1 MKKYV
6 SLLLALAM
14 ALSLTACGGGG
25 NTSTPAASSGT
36 PAQSSANSGGAV
48 GAATSG
54 SELPYYVSDPSTI
67 TGKVTVYT
75 TMEETQQEVLVD
87 LWSKYYP
94 DCEIEIQADS
104 VGTLATRIR
113 GDEQCDADVVIG
125 GMFAADGD
133 TYHDI
138 LQPYTAA
145 CDAEQLY
152 HDPAGYYTFY
162 DVQVMCLIVNTALES
177 QLGVTINGYNDLLN
191 DALNGKIIL
200 AAPDATS
207 SGWRQVQTI
216 LAVMG
221 DEFDDAKSW
230 DYISKLMPLSFSTTS
245 SKDVYNLVI
254 NGEYVAGLSYESTVA
269 ALINDGASDVKCVY
283 MSEGNTAMAG
293 GAAIVK
299 DAPNLPAAKA
309 MMDLLSSA
317 EFQDARASVSAGR
330 GSNGQ
335 CDLSLCGLPDDS
347 TLGLVD
353 LDFDYL
359 ASNKSAIMDK
369 WNSMWADLH

>member
-14 ALSLTACGGGG
+14 TLSLAACGGG
-25 NTSTPAASSGT
+25 NSSTPASSGSGSGT
-36 PAQSSANSGGAV
+36 PSPSSTNPAGS
-48 GAATSG
+48 AAAG
-54 SELPYYVSDPSTI
+54 SELPYYISDPSTI

-152 HDPAGYYTFY
+152 HYPAGYYTFY
-162 DVQVMCLIVNTALES
+162 DVQLMCLVVNPDLRD
-177 QLGVTINGYNDLLN
+177 QLGQLTPVER
-191 DALNGKIIL
+191 
-200 AAPDATS
+200 P
-207 SGWRQVQTI
+207 
-216 LAVMG
+216 
-221 DEFDDAKSW
+221 
-230 DYISKLMPLSFSTTS
+230 
-245 SKDVYNLVI
+245 
-254 NGEYVAGLSYESTVA
+254 
-269 ALINDGASDVKCVY
+269 
-283 MSEGNTAMAG
+283 SEGG
-293 GAAIVK
+293 G
-299 DAPNLPAAKA
+299 
-309 MMDLLSSA
+309 
-317 EFQDARASVSAGR
+317 EG
-330 GSNGQ
+330 
-335 CDLSLCGLPDDS
+335 
-347 TLGLVD
+347 
-353 LDFDYL
+353 
-359 ASNKSAIMDK
+359 
-369 WNSMWADLH
+369 

>member
-14 ALSLTACGGGG
+14 ALSLTACGGGNG
-25 NTSTPAASSGT
+25 GASGGGSSTP
-36 PAQSSANSGGAV
+36 PAQSPANSGGAG

-54 SELPYYVSDPSTI
+54 SQLPYYVSDPSTI

-177 QLGVTINGYNDLLN
+177 QLGVTINGYNDL
-191 DALNGKIIL
+191 D
-200 AAPDATS
+200 
-207 SGWRQVQTI
+207 R
-216 LAVMG
+216 
-221 DEFDDAKSW
+221 KS
-230 DYISKLMPLSFSTTS
+230 
-245 SKDVYNLVI
+245 VV
-254 NGEYVAGLSYESTVA
+254 
-269 ALINDGASDVKCVY
+269 
-283 MSEGNTAMAG
+283 
-293 GAAIVK
+293 
-299 DAPNLPAAKA
+299 
-309 MMDLLSSA
+309 
-317 EFQDARASVSAGR
+317 
-330 GSNGQ
+330 
-335 CDLSLCGLPDDS
+335 
-347 TLGLVD
+347 
-353 LDFDYL
+353 
-359 ASNKSAIMDK
+359 
-369 WNSMWADLH
+369 

>member
-14 ALSLTACGGGG
+14 ALSLTACGGGNG
-25 NTSTPAASSGT
+25 GASGGGSSTP
-36 PAQSSANSGGAV
+36 PAQSPANSGGAG

-54 SELPYYVSDPSTI
+54 SQLPYYVSDPSTI

-75 TMEETQQEVLVD
+75 SMEETKQEVLEE
-87 LWSKYYP
+87 LRSKYYP

-177 QLGVTINGYNDLLN
+177 QLGVTINGYNDLIN

-221 DEFDDAKSW
+221 DKFDDDKGW

>member
-14 ALSLTACGGGG
+14 TLSLAACGGG
-25 NTSTPAASSGT
+25 NSSTPASSGSGSGT
-36 PAQSSANSGGAV
+36 PSPSSTNPAGSD
-48 GAATSG
+48 AAG
-54 SELPYYVSDPSTI
+54 SELPYYIRDPSTL

-152 HDPAGYYTFY
+152 HDETGYYTFY
-162 DVQVMCLIVNTALES
+162 DVQVMCLIVNTALEA
-177 QLGVTINGYNDLLN
+177 QLGVEIKGYNDLIN

-221 DEFDDAKSW
+221 DEFDDDKSW

-269 ALINDGASDVKCVY
+269 ALINDGASDVECIY

-317 EFQDARASVSAGR
+317 EFQDARAAVSAGR

-335 CDLSLCGLPDDS
+335 CDLTLCGLPDDS

-359 ASNKSAIMDK
+359 AANKSAIMDK